1 MVHSRAEP
9 SALDFLSP
17 RGKDAREAPLQLRSS
32 AKSRRP
38 HRRRDRPPT
47 PASGAMLRPPAAHPP
62 HRQRYREDAVHD
74 KSGLDD
80 HEADAG
86 WDGDAFTA
94 PSPSVA
100 TTLAPASPSRSL
112 YADVEAARQ
121 PLPPAVETPS
131 MGSHAPTPV
140 SSTPQSAAKGSPHD
154 NIAAEK
160 ERAPE
165 ERAGDD
171 DDDDDDDEAG
181 AAVLVTHAEME
192 AVVAAALRR
201 YEKERDAE
209 EEAVLRQ
216 VSKEVEEQASRYADL
231 VEAYNTVCADRVTLQ
246 EKLTEAAG
254 ECEEL
259 KHALQKARQTQQ
271 AQQDS
276 MKRLEVELCHARDAQ
291 QQQQRQEEE
300 QRMLV
305 KAAGADWEAQRARY
319 EKHQDT
325 LEAQLHQARKELQ
338 EMEARVAAQDDEL
351 AALRERAA
359 KASAET
365 EDEYAD
371 IHLRMHQLARNMAS
385 MEGALRERDATIA
398 EQAARL
404 REAADRQEAEVR
416 AVTTEKEKAEAALTS
431 ARDALQRQTDDSRR
445 RMHRVTELQ
454 QQREALKDEV
464 KVARHTLQ
472 AASKDQGRVVQS
484 LQDVLFTVKQRLFS
498 RTDGAG
504 RVRPPSPALSSRSR
518 RQFPANWR
526 RDHMN
531 STLVYEDDHDE
542 NADDLRSCSAI
553 LQSHSRSSS
562 ATRTLELSS
571 SEDDDDAQSGR
582 LFSRAAVTAREEH
595 CSTASPK
602 PRTHRASSLPPPA
615 ATPGQRRAR
624 TSSPPQSACVATRAA
639 PANNVKGST
648 SASRISHEL
657 RHQSKQAV
665 LLLRELHRCV
675 SSLPSERRKSSPG
688 GDVAPAGTRGSAD
701 RSGATAA
708 KLEQACRYLKSELGR
723 AHAALQEA
731 QAECQW
737 RTLSMKK
744 YEEDVQAARREVLA
758 AEKQRLACETQV
770 ETAALV
776 REELEAQLTEL
787 KATCA
792 AVTAKQRASE
802 DAVAEAKA
810 AAERSA
816 ALAEEAAQLKD
827 AAESALVREQ
837 AKGARQATALRDHA
851 AAQTALTDELDEL
864 KEKHK
869 AALAQLQTCHA
880 REAVQLLKQQQEE
893 SQTRGTA
900 AEAWKTERASLEAHI
915 SSLETKLRA
924 STGATTAAKR
934 RCATLEEQLALHLD
948 VERTTLK
955 TIGDIAHAPP
965 FPLSVDAAVVGDSS
979 CTPHFHG
986 AVLPTEKQLFGGDDE
1001 APEVEEVFMVSAEAT
1016 PTRKG
1021 VRKELAGAVSHTRTT
1036 TGRTTALSLVSAR
1049 LSTAGAT
1056 SPSVVSSAAVSP
1068 APPASSPHLGGA
1080 SLETTNSSAITA
1092 LAPLRQHIVAA
1103 VQQLALEVVRLRQ
1116 GAVLASV
1123 KSPVITQPRTTTRRP
1138 RDITCTEVWYGGAT
1152 ARNGVVGGDVPVES
1166 CQTWGSSGDVKRPS
1180 AVTLGPPPPL
1190 GAFIAAQPQRQYQHQ
1205 HQPPRTPHREHPSA
1219 DSVVQTRTSGE
1230 VPQSGQRSGRSQSRN
1245 PPTPSQPS
1253 PPAAAGSPSASCSP
1267 PVSAA
1272 TAAAAGEHIY
1282 NVSPWPRLRPQR
1294 SLSSSSPPVSHSA
1307 VAAHGKLWNEA
1318 RRSASMKDG
1327 LSGYSYS
1334 TGRGSVDGSC
1344 SPARPPSLR
1353 ALSLPR

>member
-1 MVHSRAEP
+1 MVNSRAEP

-17 RGKDAREAPLQLRSS
+17 HGKDAREASLQFRPS

-38 HRRRDRPPT
+38 HRHRDRPPT
-47 PASGAMLRPPAAHPP
+47 PASGAMLRPPAEHPP
-62 HRQRYREDAVHD
+62 HRQRYIEDALYD
-74 KSGLDD
+74 KSDLDD

-86 WDGDAFTA
+86 CDGDAYTA
-94 PSPSVA
+94 PPPSVA

-140 SSTPQSAAKGSPHD
+140 SSAPQSAAKGSRQGD
-154 NIAAEK
+154 IAAEK
-160 ERAPE
+160 ERMRE

-171 DDDDDDDEAG
+171 DGEAD

-192 AVVAAALRR
+192 TVVAAALRR

-231 VEAYNTVCADRVTLQ
+231 VEAYNTVCADRATLQ

-259 KHALQKARQTQQ
+259 RRALQKARQTQQ

-291 QQQQRQEEE
+291 QQQRQEEE

-305 KAAGADWEAQRARY
+305 KAVGADWEAQRARY
-319 EKHQDT
+319 EKRQGT

-338 EMEARVAAQDDEL
+338 EMEARVAEQDDEL
-351 AALRERAA
+351 TALRERAA

-371 IHLRMHQLARNMAS
+371 IHLRMRQLAQNMAS
-385 MEGALRERDATIA
+385 MEGALRERDATIS

-416 AVTTEKEKAEAALTS
+416 AVTAEKEKAEAALTS
-431 ARDALQRQTDDSRR
+431 VRDALQRQTDDSRR

-472 AASKDQGRVVQS
+472 AASEDQGRVVQS
-484 LQDVLFTVKQRLFS
+484 LQDVLFILKQRASS

-504 RVRPPSPALSSRSR
+504 RVRPPPSALSLRSGC
-518 RQFPANWR
+518 QFPANRR

-531 STLVYEDDHDE
+531 STLVYEDDHDK
-542 NADDLRSCSAI
+542 NADDVLSCSAI
-553 LQSHSRSSS
+553 SQSHSRSGS

-571 SEDDDDAQSGR
+571 SEDDDDAENGR
-582 LFSRAAVTAREEH
+582 LFSLAAATAREAY

-602 PRTHRASSLPPPA
+602 PRAHRASSPLPPA
-615 ATPGQRRAR
+615 AAPGQRRAR
-624 TSSPPQSACVATRAA
+624 TLSPPQSARVATREA
-639 PANNVKGST
+639 PTNHVKGSA
-648 SASRISHEL
+648 SASSLSPEL
-657 RHQSKQAV
+657 RRQSMQAL
-665 LLLRELHRCV
+665 LLLREIHRYV
-675 SSLPSERRKSSPG
+675 LSLPSQRRKSSPG
-688 GDVAPAGTRGSAD
+688 GDVTPAGTRGSAG

-708 KLEQACRYLKSELGR
+708 KLEQACRYLKSELDR
-723 AHAALQEA
+723 AHRTLQEA

-744 YEEDVQAARREVLA
+744 YEEDVHAARREVLA

-792 AVTAKQRASE
+792 AATAKQRASE
-802 DAVAEAKA
+802 DAVAAAKA

-827 AAESALVREQ
+827 AAESALAREQ

-851 AAQTALTDELDEL
+851 AAQTALTDELDAL

-869 AALAQLQTCHA
+869 AALAQLQTYHA
-880 REAVQLLKQQQEE
+880 REAAQLLKQQQEE
-893 SQTRGTA
+893 SHTRGTA

-924 STGATTAAKR
+924 SAGATTAAKR

-955 TIGDIAHAPP
+955 TIGDVAHAPP
-965 FPLSVDAAVVGDSS
+965 FPLSVDAAVVGNSS
-979 CTPHFHG
+979 CTLHSHG
-986 AVLPTEKQLFGGDDE
+986 VALPTEKQLFGGDDE
-1001 APEVEEVFMVSAEAT
+1001 APEVEAVTMVSAEAT

-1021 VRKELAGAVSHTRTT
+1021 VHKELAGAASHTRTT
-1036 TGRTTALSLVSAR
+1036 SGRTTALSLVSAR
-1049 LSTAGAT
+1049 LSTAAAT
-1056 SPSVVSSAAVSP
+1056 AANVASSTAVSP
-1068 APPASSPHLGGA
+1068 ASPASSPHLGNA
-1080 SLETTNSSAITA
+1080 LSETTNSSAIAA

-1138 RDITCTEVWYGGAT
+1138 CDTRSEEVWYSGAT
-1152 ARNGVVGGDVPVES
+1152 ARNGDVPVES
-1166 CQTWGSSGDVKRPS
+1166 CQTWGSGGDVRRLS
-1180 AVTLGPPPPL
+1180 TATLGSPPPMEAL
-1190 GAFIAAQPQRQYQHQ
+1190 IAAQPQPQYQHQ
-1205 HQPPRTPHREHPSA
+1205 HQPPRTPRREHPCA
-1219 DSVVQTRTSGE
+1219 GSVVQTRTLGE
-1230 VPQSGQRSGRSQSRN
+1230 APQSRQRSGRSQSRS

-1253 PPAAAGSPSASCSP
+1253 PPAAAG
-1267 PVSAA
+1267 
-1272 TAAAAGEHIY
+1272 EHIY
-1282 NVSPWPRLRPQR
+1282 NVSPYPCLRPQR
-1294 SLSSSSPPVSHSA
+1294 SLSSSSPPASHSA

-1353 ALSLPR
+1353 VLSLPR

>member
-1 MVHSRAEP
+1 MSAFTTPSRTSSTTAAAAGTGHSGSGGRNSGRRVVRSALEMLMDTTSPELVGLRSPTSGSSAKRPAAAPASSFSVTYATAPAATSASSQAHSTVRSILASAPSAAGAAASAGAASATMVHSRAEP

-38 HRRRDRPPT
+38 HRHRDRPPT

-131 MGSHAPTPV
+131 MGSHAPTP
-140 SSTPQSAAKGSPHD
+140 
-154 NIAAEK
+154 
-160 ERAPE
+160 
-165 ERAGDD
+165 
-171 DDDDDDDEAG
+171 
-181 AAVLVTHAEME
+181 ME

-276 MKRLEVELCHARDAQ
+276 MKRL
-291 QQQQRQEEE
+291 
-300 QRMLV
+300 
-305 KAAGADWEAQRARY
+305 

-675 SSLPSERRKSSPG
+675 SSLPSQRRKSSPG

-708 KLEQACRYLKSELGR
+708 KLEQACRYLKSELDR

-770 ETAALV
+770 ETAVLV

-924 STGATTAAKR
+924 SIGATTAAKR

-1180 AVTLGPPPPL
+1180 A
-1190 GAFIAAQPQRQYQHQ
+1190 
-1205 HQPPRTPHREHPSA
+1205 
-1219 DSVVQTRTSGE
+1219 TRTSGE
-1230 VPQSGQRSGRSQSRN
+1230 
-1245 PPTPSQPS
+1245 
-1253 PPAAAGSPSASCSP
+1253 
-1267 PVSAA
+1267 
-1272 TAAAAGEHIY
+1272 
-1282 NVSPWPRLRPQR
+1282 R

>member
-1 MVHSRAEP
+1 MSAFTTPSRTSSTTAAAAGTGHSGSGGRNSGRRVVRSALEMLMDTTSPELVGLRSPAGGSSVKRPAAVPASSFSVTYATAPAATSASSQAHSTVRSVLASAPSAAGAAASAGAASATMVHSRAEP

-38 HRRRDRPPT
+38 HGHRDRPPT

-94 PSPSVA
+94 PSSSVA

-131 MGSHAPTPV
+131 MGSHAPTP
-140 SSTPQSAAKGSPHD
+140 
-154 NIAAEK
+154 
-160 ERAPE
+160 
-165 ERAGDD
+165 
-171 DDDDDDDEAG
+171 
-181 AAVLVTHAEME
+181 ME

-276 MKRLEVELCHARDAQ
+276 MKRLE
-291 QQQQRQEEE
+291 
-300 QRMLV
+300 
-305 KAAGADWEAQRARY
+305 
-319 EKHQDT
+319 KHQDT

-338 EMEARVAAQDDEL
+338 EMEARVATQDDEL

-464 KVARHTLQ
+464 KVALHTLQ

-531 STLVYEDDHDE
+531 STLVYEGDHDE

-675 SSLPSERRKSSPG
+675 SSLPSQRRKSSPG

-924 STGATTAAKR
+924 STGATMAAKR

-1138 RDITCTEVWYGGAT
+1138 RDITCAEVWYGGAT

-1166 CQTWGSSGDVKRPS
+1166 CQTWGSSGDVKRP
-1180 AVTLGPPPPL
+1180 
-1190 GAFIAAQPQRQYQHQ
+1190 
-1205 HQPPRTPHREHPSA
+1205 
-1219 DSVVQTRTSGE
+1219 
-1230 VPQSGQRSGRSQSRN
+1230 
-1245 PPTPSQPS
+1245 
-1253 PPAAAGSPSASCSP
+1253 
-1267 PVSAA
+1267 
-1272 TAAAAGEHIY
+1272 
-1282 NVSPWPRLRPQR
+1282 
-1294 SLSSSSPPVSHSA
+1294 PPVSHSA